1 MNGWIDDILYLLM
14 IFEVKRGKKNF
25 FGSAASPKR
34 VKLAI
39 CVKLV
44 SFCVKEKFVLRDMIL
59 RAGALE

>member
-1 MNGWIDDILYLLM
+1 M